1 MPLPTWPELL
11 VIIDHIGVC
20 GVTLLVLMWHMVR
33 EERSR
38 RLWERRYNHLGGEEE
53 K

>member
-1 MPLPTWPELL
+1 MVNT
-11 VIIDHIGVC
+11 IGVC
-20 GVTLLVLMWHMVR
+20 GVTLLVLVLHMIQ

-38 RLWERRYNHLGGEEE
+38 RIWERRYHDDNGKED